1 MKYVSTLSD
10 LPKCPTS
17 THLTRPVGHF
27 FVLHPLEMKVCPT
40 RTRDRT
46 YSRLGVCGTL
56 WRLGAEEAGAVG
68 LEELAEVVDAGH
80 DALAFVGVA
89 D

>member
-1 MKYVSTLSD
+1 MNA
-10 LPKCPTS
+10 
-17 THLTRPVGHF
+17 GHF
-27 FVLHPLEMKVCPT
+27 GGAGSARCAGLMSWAEG
-40 RTRDRT
+40 RGRWA
-46 YSRLGVCGTL
+46 GG
-56 WRLGAEEAGAVG
+56 LGAEEAGAVG